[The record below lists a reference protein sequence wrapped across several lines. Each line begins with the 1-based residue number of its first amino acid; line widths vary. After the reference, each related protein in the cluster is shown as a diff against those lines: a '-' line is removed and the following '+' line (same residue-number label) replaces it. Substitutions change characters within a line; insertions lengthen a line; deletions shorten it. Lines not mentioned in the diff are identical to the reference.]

1 MLTIGFARRFATYK
15 RATLLF
21 KDLDWLRRDH
31 RRSRSGRWCSCS
43 RARRIRPTSPGQEL
57 IRAIARVARMPE
69 FEGRSCSSRA
79 TTCTSRAGWSRGVD
93 VWLNNPV
100 YPLEASGTSGMKA
113 GMNGVINLSVLD
125 GWWDE
130 GYDGEQRLG
139 DQAGHRQ
146 QSTPQRRD
154 REEARTLY
162 EILQDHVCRSTTSA
176 GPMGLLAE
184 EWIRIAKRSIAT
196 LLPRFNSGRMVNE
209 YVAKFYRRAAPQGRR
224 YMRDGLEVAGAVA
237 DFKRRVR
244 RAWPAVALR
253 RVDAA
258 AQRMSFGDRLT
269 VEVGV
274 NLGGLDPSEV
284 AVELVLERLDGR
296 TGRGERRQ
304 YALAPLA
311 DIHETGE
318 HRYRIELA
326 PELCGHL
333 EYRLRAY
340 PSHPDF
346 THPYEMGLMRW
357 A

>member
-1 MLTIGFARRFATYK
+1 MGY
-15 RATLLF
+15 
-21 KDLDWLRRDH
+21 
-31 RRSRSGRWCSCS
+31 
-43 RARRIRPTSPGQEL
+43 SP
-57 IRAIARVARMPE
+57 
-69 FEGRSCSSRA
+69 
-79 TTCTSRAGWSRGVD
+79 
-93 VWLNNPV
+93 
-100 YPLEASGTSGMKA
+100 
-113 GMNGVINLSVLD
+113 
-125 GWWDE
+125 
-130 GYDGEQRLG
+130 
-139 DQAGHRQ
+139 
-146 QSTPQRRD
+146 
-154 REEARTLY
+154 
-162 EILQDHVCRSTTSA
+162 
-176 GPMGLLAE
+176 
-184 EWIRIAKRSIAT
+184 EWIRMAKRSIAT

-224 YMRDGLEVAGAVA
+224 YMRNGLEVAGAVA

-244 RAWPAVALR
+244 RAWPAIALR